1 MSVTLRWTVD
11 VLCKH
16 SHILTGTRCLSPR
29 QRVTWVDDLR
39 WRLTLLLS
47 GPGDSISRCSGDAP
61 PLFRSSD
68 ELWAGVERRNQNYP
82 CGSHEIVLFDF
93 SAQFVRVVIW
103 LLVKGGWGGG
113 LGSWTLLEA
122 IRAALLKL
130 SAGQRKGGVHVAA
143 GHYAVRDLGH
153 HDRFN
158 RQNSFEIKNILNMK
172 YSPLYAN
179 WHGPPSG

>member
-16 SHILTGTRCLSPR
+16 SHILTGTHCLWPR
-29 QRVTWVDDLR
+29 QRVTWVDNLR
-39 WRLTLLLS
+39 WRLTLPLS
-47 GPGDSISRCSGDAP
+47 GPGDSISRCSGDAL
-61 PLFRSSD
+61 PLFCPSVG
-68 ELWAGVERRNQNYP
+68 LWAGVERRNQNYP
-82 CGSHEIVLFDF
+82 CGNHEIVLLDF
-93 SAQFVRVVIW
+93 SAQLVQVVIW
-103 LLVKGGWGGG
+103 LPLKWGGG

-130 SAGQRKGGVHVAA
+130 SAGQRKRGIHVAA
-143 GHYAVRDLGH
+143 GLYAVRDPGH
-153 HDRFN
+153 QDRFN
-158 RQNSFEIKNILNMK
+158 RQNSFEIKKNILNMK